1 MKEIAC
7 EFGERGRLKGIL
19 TLPAIPG
26 NSGLALV
33 LVSAGLTAKTGPY
46 RLYTECARELAGR
59 GFATLRFDLGGIG
72 LSQIDSPGLP
82 LPQRTEQDI
91 REALAFLAS
100 EHGVS
105 HFVVGGLC
113 SGAED
118 AFRYAEGDDRVRG
131 VVLID
136 PHAYETAYW
145 RIRGFFT
152 RYTANRIVYRILRS
166 VGAVRVAGDGDGH
179 NALSVEG
186 FEGKLIDY
194 QYMNRQESTRIL
206 GTLLDRGVRVHY
218 VYTGGSIDT
227 FHAAS
232 QFPAMFPDLETRGR
246 VAVDFL
252 PYIEHV
258 QIFGEDRALL
268 VDTVVRQFKAAFGG
282 AGHG

>member
-7 EFGERGRLKGIL
+7 QFGEQERLKGIL
-19 TLPAIPG
+19 TLPATWG

-33 LVSAGLTAKTGPY
+33 LVSAGLTAKPGPY
-46 RLYTECARELAGR
+46 RLYTECARALAGC

-72 LSQIDSPGLP
+72 LSQVDSPGLP
-82 LPQRTEQDI
+82 LPRRTEQDI
-91 REALAFLAS
+91 REALAFLAR
-100 EHGVS
+100 EHGMS
-105 HFVVGGLC
+105 DFVVGGLC

-118 AFRYAEGDDRVRG
+118 ALRYAEGDDRVRG

-136 PHAYETAYW
+136 PHAYETPYW

-152 RYTANRIVYRILRS
+152 RYTLNRIVYRILKS
-166 VGAVRVAGDGDGH
+166 VGAVRVPGDSH
-179 NALSVEG
+179 STSSVEG

-194 QYMNRQESTRIL
+194 QYMDRQESTRIL

-227 FHAAS
+227 FHAAR
-232 QFPAMFPDLETRGR
+232 QFAAMFPEVVVRGR

-258 QIFGEDRALL
+258 QIFEEDRALL
-268 VDTVVRQFKAAFGG
+268 VSTVVRQFKAAFAG

>member
-7 EFGERGRLKGIL
+7 QFGEQDRLKGIL
-19 TLPAIPG
+19 TMPAVPR
-26 NSGLALV
+26 NAGLALV
-33 LVSAGLTAKTGPY
+33 LVSAGLTAKPGPY
-46 RLYTECARELAGR
+46 RLYTECARTLAGD

-72 LSQIDSPGLP
+72 LSQIESPGLP
-82 LPQRTEQDI
+82 LPQRTAQDI

-100 EHGVS
+100 EHGMS
-105 HFVVGGLC
+105 GFVVGGLC

-136 PHAYETAYW
+136 PHAYATPYW

-152 RYTANRIVYRILRS
+152 RYTVNRIVYRILKI
-166 VGAVRVAGDGDGH
+166 VGAVRVPGDGH
-179 NALSVEG
+179 TSTVEG

-194 QYMNRQESTRIL
+194 QYMKREESTRIL
-206 GTLLDRGVRVHY
+206 RALLDRGVRVHY

-227 FHAAS
+227 FHSAK
-232 QFPAMFPDLETRGR
+232 QFDAMFPDLDTRGR

-252 PYIEHV
+252 PHIEHV
-258 QIFGEDRALL
+258 QIFEEDRALL
-268 VDTVVRQFKAAFGG
+268 VNTVVRQFKAAFAGD
-282 AGHG
+282 GHG